1 MQGLGRIFAKHGVRF
16 NRPSRRTEDASDTTG
31 ADTNITQD
39 TYDTHVTRAPEREKN
54 LPRPEV
60 RPYEP
65 HRPPPL
71 PQAPTPA
78 TRRAPAVD
86 SIPDSWQVR
95 SRLPPA
101 PEEKPGE
108 PAATPGPKR
117 KPAHKRRGICLN
129 MSVSEEEAHLLKTFA
144 ASKGMGFSEWAREVM
159 FTAMRRKPPKRE

>member
-1 MQGLGRIFAKHGVRF
+1 MRGFGQIFAKHGIKI
-16 NRPSRRTEDASDTTG
+16 NRHARRPDDAGDATG
-31 ADTNITQD
+31 ADENITQLA
-39 TYDTHVTRAPEREKN
+39 YDTHVTRPPEREKY

-60 RPYEP
+60 RTYEP
-65 HRPPPL
+65 NRPPPL

-78 TRRAPAVD
+78 TRRTAAVD

-95 SRLPPA
+95 TRVPPP
-101 PEEKPGE
+101 PEEKQGE

-129 MSVSEEEAHLLKTFA
+129 MSVSEEEAHLLKAYA

-159 FTAMRRKPPKRE
+159 FTAMKRKPPKRE